1 MFKEII
7 MLELSENKEVVLVES
22 DKEHFSY
29 VDRESN
35 YAYTFSKDKID
46 DIIDFLI
53 SIKNNR

>member
-1 MFKEII
+1 

-22 DKEHFSY
+22 GKEHFSY
-29 VDRESN
+29 VDREAN

>member
-1 MFKEII
+1 

-22 DKEHFSY
+22 GKEHFSY